1 MSFTST
7 YETSPHEFALHPSID
22 LDRETVITGRVVDGA
37 GQAVGGASVRLLDGS
52 EEFTAEL
59 FASETGDF
67 RFFAVPGT
75 WTVWAVSTAGSGD
88 VTLAPGGFGLHEV
101 DVKVA

>member
-1 MSFTST
+1 MSFATT
-7 YETSPHEFALHPSID
+7 AELDQLTSID
-22 LDRETVITGRVVDGA
+22 LTKETVITGRVVDGS
-37 GQAVGGASVRLLDGS
+37 GQAVGGASVRLLDAS

-59 FASETGDF
+59 LATADGDF

-88 VTLAPGGFGLHEV
+88 VTLAPTAFGLHEV

>member
-1 MSFTST
+1 MSFTNI
-7 YETSPHEFALHPSID
+7 HELDAQPNID
-22 LDRETVITGRVVDGA
+22 LAKETVITGRVVDGS
-37 GQAVGGASVRLLDGS
+37 GQPVAGASVRLLDAA

-59 FASETGDF
+59 LATTNGDF

-75 WTVWAVSTAGSGD
+75 WTVWAVSAVGSGD
-88 VTLAPGGFGLHEV
+88 VTLAPSTFGLHEV